1 MQRRQFMSVPLAI
14 TAAAAA
20 SAIPTSAAS
29 APLAT
34 DDYVT
39 FEDYGAVGDGVADDT
54 AAIQAAITD
63 NPGREI
69 WATRRSYRLTAA
81 LHIVR
86 GVVLRGAQGG
96 VQLVMDVADRDHI
109 VIGNGTESGMLS
121 SLHTVIDGFTF
132 VPGVNAG
139 PSTTGSCIFL
149 NFCAFFDVRNC
160 DFYARYGSQACLFRG
175 MTLFRASDGFIRHCR
190 LRYFRA
196 DGIHSSGSAHGSS
209 PNPYR
214 TVDVRIESTRI
225 YACTGYQVYFGPHTG
240 GMFVNDLIL
249 MQALYKPAFYIDADP
264 VTQDGT
270 NFFIVN
276 VNIEGGNSGTRGIVV
291 NKGQAVQ
298 IVGGWVGGILGNGAG
313 VELGAGASSCEI
325 NGLKADY
332 CGLIVHGPA
341 NSIKNCDITGDLSS
355 TVNGIVLGP
364 GASDTLI
371 TGCRIRQFTGPA
383 ILIQK
388 QPGGPAR
395 CVISGITLKDAP
407 ASPYVEGADYREGP
421 SITGIRSDAAVY
433 VTAAAQVQ
441 LNYGAEFYQVIGGT
455 AIQDLVPRNPGRRV
469 TIQAGLNGVTFTG
482 NGVLQLKGGAASVTV
497 PAYRTIE
504 FMSDGLNW
512 FESGGNR

>member
-1 MQRRQFMSVPLAI
+1 MAA
-14 TAAAAA
+14 TAVAAA
-20 SAIPTSAAS
+20 SLIPVTATG

-69 WATRRSYRLTAA
+69 WATRRHYRLTAA
-81 LHIVR
+81 LRILR
-86 GVVLRGAQGG
+86 GVVLRAAQGG
-96 VQLVMDVADRDHI
+96 VQLSMDVADRDHI
-109 VIGNGTESGMLS
+109 VIGDGTETGMLN
-121 SLHTVIDGFTF
+121 SLNTVIDGFTF
-132 VPGVNAG
+132 APGANAG
-139 PSTTGSCIFL
+139 ASTTGSCIFF

-160 DFYARYGSQACLFRG
+160 DFYARSYSQAKLFRG

-190 LRYFRA
+190 LRYFRE
-196 DGIHSSGSAHGSS
+196 DGIHATGSAHTAS

-225 YACTGYQVYFGPHTG
+225 YACAGYQVYFGPHTG

-249 MQALYKPAFYIDADP
+249 MQADQNPAFYIDSDP

-276 VNIEGGNSGTRGIVV
+276 VNIEGGNSGSRGIVV

-298 IVGGWVGGILGNGAG
+298 IVGGWVGGIIGNGAG

-332 CGLIVHGPA
+332 CGLIVNGPA

-364 GASDTLI
+364 QASDTLI
-371 TGCRIRQFTGPA
+371 SGCRIRQFTGAA

-388 QPGGPAR
+388 QAGGPAR
-395 CVISGITLKDAP
+395 CAISGLVLKD
-407 ASPYVEGADYREGP
+407 SPSGPYIAGADYREGP
-421 SITGIRSDAAVY
+421 SITGIRSDAAGY
-433 VTAAAQVQ
+433 LTAAAQVQ
-441 LNYGAEFYQVIGGT
+441 LNYGAEFYQITGGT
-455 AIQDLVPRNPGRRV
+455 PIQDLVPRNPGRRV
-469 TIQAGLNGVTFTG
+469 TIQAGMNGLSFTG
-482 NGVLQLKGGAASVTV
+482 NGVLQLKGGAASVSV

-504 FMSDGLNW
+504 FVTDGVNW
-512 FESGGNR
+512 FESGGSR

>member
-1 MQRRQFMSVPLAI
+1 MVAA
-14 TAAAAA
+14 TAAAA
-20 SAIPTSAAS
+20 SLIPVTATG

-54 AAIQAAITD
+54 AVIQAAITD

-69 WATRRSYRLTAA
+69 WATRRHYRLTAA

-96 VQLVMDVADRDHI
+96 VQLSMDVADRDHI
-109 VIGNGTESGMLS
+109 VIGDGTETGMLN
-121 SLHTVIDGFTF
+121 SLNTVIDGFTF
-132 VPGVNAG
+132 APGANAG
-139 PSTTGSCIFL
+139 TSTTGSCIFF

-160 DFYARYGSQACLFRG
+160 DFYARSNSQAKLFRG

-190 LRYFRA
+190 LRYFRE
-196 DGIHSSGSAHGSS
+196 DGIHATGSAHSAN

-225 YACTGYQVYFGPHTG
+225 YACSGYQVYFGPHTG

-249 MQALYKPAFYIDADP
+249 MQADQNPAFYIDSDP

-270 NFFIVN
+270 NFFVVN
-276 VNIEGGNSGTRGIVV
+276 VNIEGGNNGSRGIVV
-291 NKGQAVQ
+291 NKGQSVQ
-298 IVGGWVGGILGNGAG
+298 IVGGWIGGIPGNGAA
-313 VELGAGASSCEI
+313 VELGPGASSCEI

-332 CGLIVHGPA
+332 CGLIVNGPA
-341 NSIKNCDITGDLSS
+341 NSIKNCDISGDLST

-364 GASDTLI
+364 NASDTLI
-371 TGCRIRQFTGPA
+371 SGCRIRQFTGAA

-388 QPGGPAR
+388 QAGAPAR
-395 CVISGITLKDAP
+395 CAISGLVLKD
-407 ASPYVEGADYREGP
+407 SPSSAYIEGADYREGP
-421 SITGIRSDAAVY
+421 SIVGVRSDAAAY

-441 LNYGAEFYQVIGGT
+441 LNYGAEFYQIIGGT
-455 AIQDLVPRNPGRRV
+455 PIQDLLPRNPGRRV
-469 TIQAGLNGVTFTG
+469 TIQAGINGLSFTG
-482 NGVLQLKGGAASVTV
+482 NGVLQLKGGAASASV

-504 FMSDGLNW
+504 FVSDGVNW
-512 FESGGNR
+512 FESGGSR